1 MNFINSIYNFLKG
14 LNKNT
19 IIFILGALFVLLF
32 LKQCNDK
39 TNLKAEL
46 SQVKTEAER
55 AHNNYVAS
63 QDTIKYYKAENGGL
77 IAERRAFV
85 FKQDEFEKNY
95 KDLKAEY
102 TSALNLGKDLSKQ
115 NVLLKSQIEI
125 LSTIKPDGTVA
136 QLNDSS
142 AFINFTKFDDFGMG
156 NSRTFT
162 GKAKILYFDKKF
174 ILDSTQTQ
182 FDIKQNIKLYASID
196 ESKGYKEVKMA
207 SSYPGLNVLDIENI
221 NLINNKLNEAPK
233 KRGRWVMGVG
243 VGYGVSLVNGSTLSL
258 SPWIGTSLLWTPKWL
273 QFGK

>member
-1 MNFINSIYNFLKG
+1 MKFINSIYNFLKG

-46 SQVKTEAER
+46 NQVKIEAER
-55 AHNNYVAS
+55 SHNNYVGA
-63 QDTIKYYKAENGGL
+63 QDTIKYYRAENGGL
-77 IAERRAFV
+77 IAEKRAFV
-85 FKQDEFEKNY
+85 FTQDEFEKNY
-95 KDLKAEY
+95 KDLKEEY
-102 TSALNLGKDLSKQ
+102 TSALNLGKNLSKQ

-125 LSTIKPDGTVA
+125 LSTIKPEGTVA

-174 ILDSTQTQ
+174 LLDSTQTQ

-196 ESKGYKEVKMA
+196 ESNGYKQVKMA

-233 KRGRWVMGVG
+233 KRDRWVMGVG

-258 SPWIGTSLLWTPKWL
+258 SPWIGASLLWTPKWL

>member
-1 MNFINSIYNFLKG
+1 MTIIYSIYNFLKG
-14 LNKNT
+14 LNKNI

-39 TNLKAEL
+39 TNLKTEL
-46 SQVKTEAER
+46 AQVKVEAER

-77 IAERRAFV
+77 IAEKRAFV
-85 FKQDEFEKNY
+85 FTIEEFEKNY
-95 KDLKAEY
+95 KDLKGEY
-102 TSALNLGKDLSKQ
+102 TSALNLGKNLNKQ

-125 LSTIKPDGTVA
+125 LSTIKPTGVIA
-136 QLNDSS
+136 QITDTSTL
-142 AFINFTKFDDFGMG
+142 INFAKFDDFGMG
-156 NSRTFT
+156 NSRSFT
-162 GKAKILYFDKKF
+162 GKAKILYFDKRF
-174 ILDSTQTQ
+174 LLDSTQTQ

-207 SSYPGLNVLDIENI
+207 SSYPGLNILDIENI
-221 NLINNKLNEAPK
+221 NLINNKLNEASK
-233 KRGRWVMGVG
+233 KRDRWVIGVG

-258 SPWIGTSLLWTPKWL
+258 SPWIGASLLWTPKWL

>member
-1 MNFINSIYNFLKG
+1 MKFINSIYNFLKG

-39 TNLKAEL
+39 TNLKTEL
-46 SQVKTEAER
+46 NQVKIEAER
-55 AHNNYVAS
+55 AHNNYVAA
-63 QDTIKYYKAENGGL
+63 QDTIKYYRAENGGL
-77 IAERRAFV
+77 IAEKRAFV
-85 FKQDEFEKNY
+85 FTQEEFEKNY
-95 KDLKAEY
+95 KDLKSEY
-102 TSALNLGKDLSKQ
+102 VDALNLGKNLSKQ

-125 LSTIKPDGTVA
+125 LSTIKPAGTVA

-174 ILDSTQTQ
+174 LLDSTQTQ

-196 ESKGYKEVKMA
+196 ESNGYKQVKMA

-233 KRGRWVMGVG
+233 KRDRWVMGVG

-258 SPWIGTSLLWTPKWL
+258 SPWIGASLLWTPKWL

>member
-1 MNFINSIYNFLKG
+1 MKFINSIYNFLKG

-46 SQVKTEAER
+46 NQVKIEAER
-55 AHNNYVAS
+55 SHNNYVAA
-63 QDTIKYYKAENGGL
+63 QDTIKYYRAENGGL
-77 IAERRAFV
+77 IAEKRAFV
-85 FKQDEFEKNY
+85 FTQDEFEKNY

-102 TSALNLGKDLSKQ
+102 TSALNLGKNLSKQ

-125 LSTIKPDGTVA
+125 LSTIKPAGTVA

-174 ILDSTQTQ
+174 LLDSTQTQ

-196 ESKGYKEVKMA
+196 ESNGYKQVKMA

-233 KRGRWVMGVG
+233 KRDRWVMGVG

-258 SPWIGTSLLWTPKWL
+258 SPWIGASLLWTPKWL

>member
-46 SQVKTEAER
+46 NQVKIEAER
-55 AHNNYVAS
+55 SHNNYVAA
-63 QDTIKYYKAENGGL
+63 QDTIKYYRAENGGL
-77 IAERRAFV
+77 IAEKRAFV
-85 FKQDEFEKNY
+85 FTQDEFEKNY

-102 TSALNLGKDLSKQ
+102 TSALNLGKNLSKQ

-125 LSTIKPDGTVA
+125 LSTIKPAGTVA

-174 ILDSTQTQ
+174 LLDSTQTQ

-196 ESKGYKEVKMA
+196 ESNGYKQVKMA

-233 KRGRWVMGVG
+233 KRDRWVMGVG

-258 SPWIGTSLLWTPKWL
+258 SPWIGASLLWTPKWL